1 MKHVRDI
8 GNALLVA
15 FVSIGLIL
23 GALSISLVE
32 FAPQAAPTVT
42 DSLFASPAPLTAT
55 STSKPTLTP
64 TLELKTSTPTITPT
78 FTNTATPPASCQPP
92 AGWFQITIQVGD
104 TLNSIAAQY
113 RVDKNQ
119 ISSANCLLSNVLV
132 IGSKLYVPPAP
143 ANTAAVCVRGAGGW
157 VNNYIVQPGDSLYRI
172 GYDHYTTLELMR
184 RVNCRVSDTI
194 FAGERLWVPN
204 VAPRTP
210 IPGVTSTDDPTVT
223 FTETAIPFTATVAPT
238 NTLVPPANTP
248 TNTPVPTPVDTPIV
262 VP

>member
-32 FAPQAAPTVT
+32 FAPEAAPTVT

-55 STSKPTLTP
+55 STLKPTLTP
-64 TLELKTSTPTITPT
+64 TLEVKTSTPTITAT
-78 FTNTATPPASCQPP
+78 FTNTPTPPASCQPP
-92 AGWFQITIQVGD
+92 AGWFQITIQAGD
-104 TLNSIAAQY
+104 TLDSIAAQY

-119 ISSANCLLSNVLV
+119 VSSANCLLSSDLI
-132 IGSKLYVPPAP
+132 IGSRLYVPPAP
-143 ANTAAVCVRGAGGW
+143 ANTAAVCVRGSGGW
-157 VNNYIVQPGDSLYRI
+157 VNNYLVQPGDSLYRI
-172 GYDHYTTLELMR
+172 GYDYYTTLELMR

-204 VAPRTP
+204 VATRTP
-210 IPGVTSTDDPTVT
+210 ILGVTSTNYPTVP
-223 FTETAIPFTATVAPT
+223 FTETPPPFTATIA
-238 NTLVPPANTP
+238 P
-248 TNTPVPTPVDTPIV
+248 TNTPVPPTNTPEPTLTDIPIV